1 MGKKRK
7 LGPGVIQD
15 TKDAAQESQ
24 SERPHSL
31 SVNPVLGLQRMI
43 GNRAVNELLASGAK
57 QPPLRVSKPGE
68 PEELEADRVSREVT
82 GTTEAESGGG
92 RADGSEIDVASVHAA
107 FDPASSLG
115 AGEPMDAAIRSDMET
130 RLGHDLSNVRIHTD
144 SRAAESARA
153 INARAYT
160 VGKDVVFAA
169 GGYAPEKKEGKQLL
183 AHELTHVIQQGASR
197 PTSPA
202 AKNIAGS
209 SPHRSTGK
217 MLQRQPDGGTKPD
230 TSPSGSGAK
239 PQTSPPQLTQGLY
252 DKAMAVLTKLPG
264 ANAALVAIL
273 KQGKVGQTVSG
284 VKQINIPPPT
294 PNDPAVQLTCDL
306 EIAASTANLRQGSA
320 AQFVEEPASQ
330 INVQSDPAKG
340 ITITRLLKIIAK
352 PAASDDEMAWS
363 LLHEGIHM
371 MLAIDRMLDN
381 LSGNVPGLAAGAT
394 GFMKS
399 FGQYQQAAKASKQRA
414 SLVSALVGE
423 INRVKSAS
431 AAPPSTP
438 APAPS
443 GKPPGS
449 TPSAP
454 AAAGPS
460 ANDIADDVIDMI
472 LEERFAFDQQVKQFP
487 GSRTVANSLLADA
500 YMFDQLAFELGL
512 KSWPA
517 PPNKQ
522 ALITLMAAFLDDVE
536 LTLNP
541 PAPAKSGNKPSPS
554 ANPPKKP

>member
-1 MGKKRK
+1 
-7 LGPGVIQD
+7 
-15 TKDAAQESQ
+15 
-24 SERPHSL
+24 
-31 SVNPVLGLQRMI
+31 VLGLQRTI
-43 GNRAVNELLASGAK
+43 GNHAVNELLATGPK
-57 QPPLRVSKPGE
+57 QPMLRVSKPGD
-68 PEELEADRVSREVT
+68 PEEVEADRVSRNVAGMT
-82 GTTEAESGGG
+82 SAESGGSQAG
-92 RADGSEIDVASVHAA
+92 KAEFDGGAEHATT
-107 FDPASSLG
+107 DPATALG
-115 AGEPMDAAIRSDMET
+115 AGTPMDAAIRSDMEA
-130 RLGHDLSNVRIHTD
+130 RFGHDLSNVRIHTD
-144 SRAAESARA
+144 DRAAESARSVD
-153 INARAYT
+153 ARAYT

-169 GGYAPEKKEGKQLL
+169 GEYAPKKKEGKQLL

-197 PTSPA
+197 PSSPA
-202 AKNIAGS
+202 AKDIGGS
-209 SPHRSTGK
+209 VPHRSADK
-217 MLQRQPDGGTKPD
+217 VLHRQPDGGTKPGA
-230 TSPSGSGAK
+230 PSSASGAK
-239 PQTSPPQLTQGLY
+239 PQTGPPQLTQELY
-252 DKAMAVLTKLPG
+252 DKALAILVKLPG
-264 ANAALVAIL
+264 ANAGLVAIL

-284 VKQINIPPPT
+284 VKQIKVPPATPT
-294 PNDPAVQLTCDL
+294 DPAVLLTCDL
-306 EIAASTANLRQGSA
+306 EMAASTAALRQSSA

-330 INVQSDPAKG
+330 INIQSDPAKG

-399 FGQYQQAAKASKQRA
+399 FAQYQQAARTSKQRA
-414 SLVSALVGE
+414 SLVSGLVSE

-438 APAPS
+438 APAPG
-443 GKPPGS
+443 GKPPAS

-454 AAAGPS
+454 PAAAAGPS
-460 ANDIADDVIDMI
+460 ANDMADEVIDMI
-472 LEERFAFDQQVKQFP
+472 LEERFAFDQQVRQFA

-522 ALITLMAAFLDDVE
+522 ALITLMTAFLDDVE
-536 LTLNP
+536 LILHP
-541 PAPAKSGNKPSPS
+541 PAPAKPGSKPSPS